1 MYYKRNE
8 RKNMKKKKEFNVA
21 KDVMIGLQ
29 QALDHAQGKPGKYR
43 THIVDDCKHKEKK
56 GNKYKCNKCGKIV
69 TRNSTKVWINSYC
82 DDSGKTTRLYKIRRK
97 DEIK

>member
-1 MYYKRNE
+1 
-8 RKNMKKKKEFNVA
+8 MKKKKEFDAA

-43 THIVDDCKHKEKK
+43 TRIVDDCKYKDKK

-69 TRNSTKVWINSYC
+69 TRDSTKAWISSYC
-82 DDSGKTTRLYKIRRK
+82 DDSGAMTRLYR
-97 DEIK
+97 IKEK